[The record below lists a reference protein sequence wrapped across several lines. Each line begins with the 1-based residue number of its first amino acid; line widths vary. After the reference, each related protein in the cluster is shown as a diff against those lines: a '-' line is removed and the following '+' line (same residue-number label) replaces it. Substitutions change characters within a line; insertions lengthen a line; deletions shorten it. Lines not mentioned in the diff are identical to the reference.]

1 MLPRM
6 PQQPTEAS
14 IVSGYFNPLHVG
26 HLDMME
32 AARSLTGY
40 LVVIVNNDAQQ
51 VLKKGKV
58 IQTLDDRLR
67 IVRALRV
74 VDDAL
79 GAVDQDATVRETLRL
94 VRERYPN
101 ATLTFANGGDRSQR
115 SAVAESDVC
124 EALGI
129 NLRFAVGGETK
140 ADSSSRI
147 NASQGLEP
155 TPPAGL
161 NRSRPGRRC
170 GRVRA
175 CPRGVFARR
184 PWPTCPSCCAG
195 DPSHEH
201 RGWPR
206 GLAGT
211 GAGGP
216 AG

>member
-6 PQQPTEAS
+6 PPQPSQIS

-51 VLKKGKV
+51 MLKKGKI
-58 IQTLDDRLR
+58 IQSLDDRLR

-74 VDDAL
+74 ADDAI

-94 VRERYPN
+94 VRERYPD
-101 ATLTFANGGDRSQR
+101 AELIFANGGDRSQR

-124 EALGI
+124 EELGI
-129 NLRFAVGGETK
+129 ALRFAVGGETK

-155 TPPAGL
+155 TP
-161 NRSRPGRRC
+161 
-170 GRVRA
+170 
-175 CPRGVFARR
+175 
-184 PWPTCPSCCAG
+184 
-195 DPSHEH
+195 
-201 RGWPR
+201 
-206 GLAGT
+206 
-211 GAGGP
+211 
-216 AG
+216 

>member
-1 MLPRM
+1 M
-6 PQQPTEAS
+6 PQQPTEIS

-32 AARSLTGY
+32 AARSLTGC

-74 VDDAL
+74 ADDAL

-94 VRERYPN
+94 VRERYPD
-101 ATLTFANGGDRSQR
+101 AALTFANGGDRSQR

-129 NLRFAVGGETK
+129 EPALRRRRRDEG
-140 ADSSSRI
+140 
-147 NASQGLEP
+147 GLEFP
-155 TPPAGL
+155 HQ
-161 NRSRPGRRC
+161 RQPGPGADRLRR
-170 GRVRA
+170 A
-175 CPRGVFARR
+175 
-184 PWPTCPSCCAG
+184 
-195 DPSHEH
+195 H
-201 RGWPR
+201 R
-206 GLAGT
+206 
-211 GAGGP
+211 
-216 AG
+216 

>member
-1 MLPRM
+1 M
-6 PQQPTEAS
+6 PAQPSQIS

-32 AARSLTGY
+32 EARSLTGY

-74 VDDAL
+74 TDDAL

-94 VRERYPN
+94 VRERYPD
-101 ATLTFANGGDRSQR
+101 AALTFANGGDRSQR
-115 SAVAESDVC
+115 SAVAEADVC

-129 NLRFAVGGETK
+129 ALRFAVGGETK

-147 NASQGLEP
+147 NAIQGLEP
-155 TPPAGL
+155 T
-161 NRSRPGRRC
+161 N
-170 GRVRA
+170 
-175 CPRGVFARR
+175 
-184 PWPTCPSCCAG
+184 
-195 DPSHEH
+195 
-201 RGWPR
+201 
-206 GLAGT
+206 
-211 GAGGP
+211 
-216 AG
+216 